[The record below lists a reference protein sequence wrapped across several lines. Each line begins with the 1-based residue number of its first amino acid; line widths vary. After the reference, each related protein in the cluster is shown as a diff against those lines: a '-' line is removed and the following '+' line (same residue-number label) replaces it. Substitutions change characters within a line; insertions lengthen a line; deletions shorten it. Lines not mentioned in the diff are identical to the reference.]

1 MTKGGDYDYTPPEA
15 AAAAQTETAS
25 RRLQE
30 RKRVTAIVGFNYLD
44 GVLMLADTE
53 ESLGEGAKSE
63 CDKLYR
69 FSFPGGTVIAGGAG
83 DSHLID
89 CANQEMQTFFSLSGE
104 GKPH

>member
-15 AAAAQTETAS
+15 ATAAQTETAS

-53 ESLGEGAKSE
+53 ESLGEVPNLSATNS
-63 CDKLYR
+63 
-69 FSFPGGTVIAGGAG
+69 
-83 DSHLID
+83 ID
-89 CANQEMQTFFSLSGE
+89 FRSQAVL
-104 GKPH
+104 